1 MRMEPVPD
9 EPAILVGGSILVVAD
24 LHIGIEAELNL
35 AGIFLPSQTDKMAQR
50 IVRTADEV
58 DAEKLIVLG
67 DVKHYIPAT
76 AALER
81 RDLPRFFEAVL
92 GSFKEVHVAV
102 GNHDAMLRPHVPKAV
117 KFHRPG
123 GFAIGQAG
131 FVHGHEWPFPS
142 VAGCKT
148 LFMGHNHPAI
158 AMVDELGGR
167 SFRPCWVR
175 YKFRKHVKGHSV
187 MPREGV
193 LVPSFNE
200 LCGGV
205 AVNDVGTRLLG
216 PLVTD
221 GVADLAG
228 ADVHLL
234 DGTYLGRLRDL
245 KLDTGLRPRDFR
257 Q

>member
-9 EPAILVGGSILVVAD
+9 EPAILVDGDILVVAD
-24 LHIGIEAELNL
+24 LHIGMEAELNL

-50 IVRTADEV
+50 IVRMADDVE
-58 DAEKLIVLG
+58 AEKLVVLG

-81 RDLPRFFEAVL
+81 RDLPRFFETVI
-92 GSFKEVHVAV
+92 GHFKEVHVAV
-102 GNHDAMLRPHVPKAV
+102 GNHDAQLRPHVPKKV
-117 KFHRPG
+117 RFHRPG
-123 GFAIGQAG
+123 GFVIGKAG
-131 FVHGHEWPFPS
+131 FVHGHEWPYPS
-142 VAGCKT
+142 VARCST

-158 AMVDELGGR
+158 AQIDELGAR
-167 SFRPCWVR
+167 AFRPCWVR
-175 YKFRKHVKGHSV
+175 FRFRKHVKGHST
-187 MPREGV
+187 MPREGL

-216 PLVTD
+216 PLTSDRVT
-221 GVADLAG
+221 DLAG

-245 KLDTGLRPRDFR
+245 MVDTGLRPRDFR